1 MNEQDPLQHLRG
13 LKFSVEH
20 STVPGRMRLRCADLK
35 GVTLR
40 SKRLAEALRNALSDQ
55 GVDVRHHTGSV
66 IIRFDPSVD
75 AAQIIAK
82 AGAAL
87 DAPPAFRRAGAPPE
101 IQIGDLF
108 ILSARAAPAET
119 TPGPEFVPKANWH
132 ALPVNTLAEKLGLE
146 SLSGLSTDKVP
157 EQRARFGG
165 NVLRTDAPPSQF
177 KLLIRQFDTL
187 PVKMLV
193 TSAVV
198 SIGTGGVFDALA
210 TLSIVAVN
218 GVLGYVTEGEAER
231 TLRRL
236 TEPTQEKASVIRDGV
251 EQEVLFSEV
260 VPGDRLV
267 LRPGTQIAADARIVG
282 ATDLLID
289 ESALTGESVPV
300 DKTVEDVLSAALPL
314 SERANMAYTGTL
326 VANGSGEAVV
336 VATGRAT
343 EVAQVLLLSE
353 GAERPRAPIEDDL
366 DKLGARLAQYCI
378 VACGVFFGI
387 GALRGYGLSVMLK
400 DALALAV
407 AAVPEG
413 LPAVATT
420 TLALGLRRMEK
431 KGILIRRLDVV
442 ETIGA
447 VETICLD
454 KTGTLTANR
463 MTVEMAIAGGREWS
477 ADAFTSANDPVLHA
491 LAESAALNNDAGI
504 ADGEASPSGSSP
516 TEHALLEF
524 AIAAGADVAQLRE
537 QHPRLETV
545 GRSAGRRFMSTVHPA
560 GPRKRR
566 LILKGSPE
574 ELLDRCGWQKTAT
587 GRRCLEQ
594 EDRERIL
601 AENKALAA
609 RPSRVLGFAEGKP
622 DGAGDEDPRDLTWLG
637 LVSMVDP
644 IRPGAKDFIKALHRA
659 SIDTVLITGDQA
671 ATAEA
676 VARDLDLS
684 NGAPVQTV
692 DSAHIEDLDPELL
705 AGLAKHTHVF
715 ARVSPRQKLHIVCA
729 LQAAG
734 RVVAMT
740 GDGVNDG
747 PALKAANVGIAMG
760 ESGTDLARDV
770 ANVVITDDELPT
782 LIDAIAQGRA
792 LYRNIRRSI
801 EFLVT
806 TNLSEIVVEMIEAI
820 HGPGELETPLELLWI
835 NLASDVAPG
844 LGLALADPDFDAM
857 STPPRDRDEP
867 IIPERD
873 HRRIAVDTATLSAMA
888 LTSHFVGLARH
899 GPGPQTRGMTFVTLA
914 VGQLLFT
921 LGCQR
926 TDPRRL
932 DLLFENRPLDLAVLS
947 SIGFTALPFFVPP
960 LGRLLG
966 VAPLAGRD
974 LSIALTAAVIPLA
987 RKLASRGL
995 IFPKS
1000 ETIDLSCKTSS

>member
-1 MNEQDPLQHLRG
+1 MNEQDPLRHSSEP
-13 LKFSVEH
+13 KFSIEH
-20 STVPGRMRLRCADLK
+20 SAVPGRIRLRCADLK
-35 GVTLR
+35 GATPR
-40 SKRLAEALRNALSDQ
+40 TKQMAEALRRELPGQS
-55 GVDVRHHTGSV
+55 VDVRHHTGSV
-66 IIRFDPSVD
+66 IIRFDQALD
-75 AAQIIAK
+75 ATQIIAK

-87 DAPPAFRRAGAPPE
+87 YAPSPPARASTPPE

-108 ILSARAAPAET
+108 IFAARAVPVETAPA
-119 TPGPEFVPKANWH
+119 PEFAPKADWH
-132 ALPVNTLAEKLGLE
+132 AVPAERLAQKLGLE
-146 SLSGLSTDKVP
+146 SLSGLSEDKVL

-165 NVLRTDAPPSQF
+165 NLLRTDAPPSQF
-177 KLLIRQFDTL
+177 RLLMRQFDTL
-187 PVKMLV
+187 PVKMLA

-210 TLSIVAVN
+210 TLSIVVVN

-236 TEPTQEKASVIRDGV
+236 TEPTQEKAAVIRDGV
-251 EQEVLFSEV
+251 EQEVLFSEI

-267 LRPGTQIAADARIVG
+267 LKPGTQIAADARIVG
-282 ATDLLID
+282 AADLLID
-289 ESALTGESVPV
+289 ESTLTGESVPV
-300 DKTVEDVLSAALPL
+300 DKSADDALSSALPL

-326 VANGSGEAVV
+326 VANGNGEAIV

-353 GAERPRAPIEDDL
+353 GADRPRAPIEDDL
-366 DKLGARLAQYCI
+366 DRLGARLAEYCL

-387 GALRGYGLSVMLK
+387 GALRGYGLSIMLK

-420 TLALGLRRMEK
+420 TLALGLKRMEK

-442 ETIGA
+442 ESLGA

-463 MTVEMAIAGGREWS
+463 MTVEMAIAGERQWN
-477 ADAFTSANDPVLHA
+477 ADEFVLTDDPVLKA
-491 LAESAALNNDAGI
+491 LAECAALNNDAEMR
-504 ADGEASPSGSSP
+504 DGKTSPSGSSP
-516 TEHALLEF
+516 TEQALLEF
-524 AIAAGADVAQLRE
+524 AIAAGADAKDLRE
-537 QHPRLETV
+537 SQPRLETV
-545 GRSAGRRFMSTVHPA
+545 GRSANRRFMSTVHAA

-566 LILKGSPE
+566 LILKGSPQ
-574 ELLDRCGWQKTAT
+574 ELLERCAWQKTAK
-587 GRRCLEQ
+587 GRRRLKD
-594 EDRERIL
+594 EDRTRIL
-601 AENKALAA
+601 AENRALAA

-622 DGAGDEDPRDLTWLG
+622 DGAGDGDPQDLTWLG
-637 LVSMVDP
+637 LVGMVDP

-659 SIDTVLITGDQA
+659 GIDTVLITGDQA

-684 NGAPVQTV
+684 NGAPIQTV
-692 DSAHIEDLDPELL
+692 DSAHIEDLDPDLL
-705 AGLAKHTHVF
+705 AGLAKRTHVF

-760 ESGTDLARDV
+760 ESGTDVARDV
-770 ANVVITDDELPT
+770 ANVVIADDELPT

-835 NLASDVAPG
+835 NLATDVAPG

-857 STPPRDRDEP
+857 STPPRDRNET
-867 IIPERD
+867 IIPKRD
-873 HRRIAVDTATLSAMA
+873 HSRIAVDTGTLSAMA
-888 LTSHFVGLARH
+888 LTSHFIGLARY
-899 GPGPQTRGMTFVTLA
+899 GPGPETRSMTFVTLA

-932 DLLFENRPLDLAVLS
+932 DRLLENRTLDLAVLS
-947 SIGFTALPFFVPP
+947 SIGFTALPFFVRP

-966 VAPLAGRD
+966 VTPLGGRD
-974 LSIALTAAVIPLA
+974 LAIALTAATVPLA